1 MLQSNRIWSNT
12 IPSKF
17 QSYLL
22 AGKPI
27 IGCVD
32 GITKKLI
39 ERSKSGL
46 VNKPNDFKGLAKSI
60 LRLQNSP
67 KKDLRLM
74 GYNAKSYVDKN
85 FNLIKIS
92 NILEK
97 ALYSNY
103 V

>member
-1 MLQSNRIWSNT
+1 MASTKMVFWITISNS
-12 IPSKF
+12 F
-17 QSYLL
+17 ALL
-22 AGKPI
+22 
-27 IGCVD
+27 
-32 GITKKLI
+32 
-39 ERSKSGL
+39 
-46 VNKPNDFKGLAKSI
+46 NSI
-60 LRLQNSP
+60 LDLLRRCCIFSSVSVFLFLKRVSKIEILGGAINKESALVP

-97 ALYSNY
+97 VLYSNY